1 MRVRAKARVPR
12 GNTKL
17 VGRTIIAS
25 AIILVAAL
33 ALAAATGGPRF
44 TQLSGRDSVA
54 ISGASLDK
62 GSIRFFSYHD
72 EADKEIRFILG
83 RDQSGRVHGSFDAC
97 QRCARYGRGYTSSR
111 GYLVCRFCGNRY
123 RLDSR
128 TGIGSCA
135 PVDLPVHETGNTIR
149 VSTTDLKRQRSL
161 F

>member
-1 MRVRAKARVPR
+1 MAR
-12 GNTKL
+12 GNTKF

-25 AIILVAAL
+25 AIISVAAL
-33 ALAAATGGPRF
+33 ALAAAAVGGPRF
-44 TQLSGRDSVA
+44 THLSGRDSVA

-97 QRCARYGRGYTSSR
+97 QRCARYGKGYTSSR

-123 RLDSR
+123 RFDSR

-135 PVDLPVHETGNTIR
+135 PVELPVHEAGNTIT
-149 VSTTDLKRQRSL
+149 VDTTELKRQRSL